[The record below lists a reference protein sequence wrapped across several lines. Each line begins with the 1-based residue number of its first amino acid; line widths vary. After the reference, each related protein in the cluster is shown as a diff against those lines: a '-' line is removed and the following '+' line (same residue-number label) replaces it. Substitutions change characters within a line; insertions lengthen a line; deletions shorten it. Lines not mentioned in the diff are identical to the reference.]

1 MKLDRSMATRLILV
15 VSLVTFL
22 SLLSSRMRADTGTCG
37 GEMITL
43 PFIDVAGNPFF
54 CTIAAAYF
62 TGLTNGTD
70 ATHYGPSANV
80 TRDQM
85 SAFITRALDQA
96 VKRSSP
102 RLALRRAW
110 NTQTPANLQT
120 ITVGNSPNYVESD
133 GEDLWVANNFSDTVT
148 RVHASNGKVLGTW
161 TGATSAFAV
170 LCAMGRVYVTGLTG
184 KLYQID
190 PTQSSGSVI
199 TLSSSLDLLPKGIA
213 YDGRRIW
220 TANEGGSVSIITV
233 DGSSVHT
240 ATTGF
245 TNPHGIIFDGTN
257 IWVTDRG
264 DDTLKKLG
272 SSGNILMS
280 VNVGLN
286 PRPPAFDGTNI
297 WVPDSNSNSVTV
309 VRATGG
315 IAGTALATLTG
326 NGLDSPVG
334 AAFDGERILIINR
347 DSVSLWKASDFT
359 AIGTF
364 PIGAGTGPR
373 GVCSDG
379 VNFWIT
385 LQGPDQLARY

>member
-161 TGATSAFAV
+161 TGATSAFGV
-170 LCAMGRVYVTGLTG
+170 LCAMGRVYVTGFTSPG
-184 KLYQID
+184 K
-190 PTQSSGSVI
+190 
-199 TLSSSLDLLPKGIA
+199 
-213 YDGRRIW
+213 
-220 TANEGGSVSIITV
+220 
-233 DGSSVHT
+233 
-240 ATTGF
+240 
-245 TNPHGIIFDGTN
+245 
-257 IWVTDRG
+257 
-264 DDTLKKLG
+264 
-272 SSGNILMS
+272 
-280 VNVGLN
+280 
-286 PRPPAFDGTNI
+286 
-297 WVPDSNSNSVTV
+297 
-309 VRATGG
+309 
-315 IAGTALATLTG
+315 
-326 NGLDSPVG
+326 
-334 AAFDGERILIINR
+334 
-347 DSVSLWKASDFT
+347 
-359 AIGTF
+359 
-364 PIGAGTGPR
+364 
-373 GVCSDG
+373 
-379 VNFWIT
+379 
-385 LQGPDQLARY
+385 